1 MTRPRHNGIGQKFFS
16 LYPLSVILYYLLCR
30 ALVNGVFYALKTS
43 WEKGAGNLNS
53 FTIFAIKK
61 GGEANTIS
69 CQ

>member
-1 MTRPRHNGIGQKFFS
+1 MESDKSFS
-16 LYPLSVILYYLLCR
+16 FSPLSVILYYLLCR